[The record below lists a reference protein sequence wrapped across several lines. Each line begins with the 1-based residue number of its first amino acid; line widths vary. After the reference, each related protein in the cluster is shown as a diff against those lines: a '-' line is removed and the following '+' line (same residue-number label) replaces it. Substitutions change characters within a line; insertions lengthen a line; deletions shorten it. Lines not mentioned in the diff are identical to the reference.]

1 MSFAALIGIAGQAG
15 SGKDTLA
22 EYLQIV
28 YAYHHYALLAPIIE
42 KLIRT
47 RFQSETFQI

>member
-1 MSFAALIGIAGQAG
+1 MSFPALVGIAGQAG

-28 YAYHHYALLAPIIE
+28 YGCHRYAIADYREADRNEIS
-42 KLIRT
+42 K
-47 RFQSETFQI
+47 